1 MTSALRRLAIQIGIS
16 LIKKGG
22 NAMIMVDVYVA
33 LIVGGRRN
41 ITQVPV
47 HLQADVLAALAAL
60 GLDGYGKPLP
70 VEPPTDPTEPG
81 ADA

>member
-1 MTSALRRLAIQIGIS
+1 
-16 LIKKGG
+16 
-22 NAMIMVDVYVA
+22 MIMVDVYVA

-60 GLDGYGKPLP
+60 GLDGYGRPLP
-70 VEPPTDPTEPG
+70 TEPTPTEPG